1 MRGPRVLPVLSKEP
15 QDGGELSEL
24 GDAVAQGDNGNVQG
38 SSRSSSPEGGA
49 AYYDGGGES
58 PARPRTLEPL
68 GRPKAETAGAE
79 DRKEGERKAQSAGRA
94 PPEPAAAASPPF
106 TPFSSPGGKPRMLQ
120 KMGTSTMLKN
130 GAFWVHIRGA
140 EQLYLTNNT
149 FISCV
154 YNGGEIGR
162 SEARCDGP
170 NPLYNSHFEIRL
182 EMGES
187 VADLKLQVTDRVLQE
202 LVQHERFAW

>member
-49 AYYDGGGES
+49 AYYDGGES

-68 GRPKAETAGAE
+68 GLPKAETAGAE
-79 DRKEGERKAQSAGRA
+79 DRKEGERKAQFAGRA
-94 PPEPAAAASPPF
+94 PPEPKTASPPF

-120 KMGTSTMLKN
+120 KMGTSTMDHEN
-130 GAFWVHIRGA
+130 
-140 EQLYLTNNT
+140 
-149 FISCV
+149 S
-154 YNGGEIGR
+154 
-162 SEARCDGP
+162 DGHDAKVLLAL
-170 NPLYNSHFEIRL
+170 NFDQAK
-182 EMGES
+182 
-187 VADLKLQVTDRVLQE
+187 ADEDLQSLGSYR
-202 LVQHERFAW
+202 